1 MSKTYRCEKCGDMTV
16 KLSDELIDN
25 IRASML
31 DEVIEFFENQSRSLR
46 TTASLDYAIKKFKQK
61 YGVKN
66 D

>member
-31 DEVIEFFENQSRSLR
+31 DEVIEHIKGMITDHEDEVNYNYIIKELR
-46 TTASLDYAIKKFKQK
+46 KK
-61 YGVKN
+61 YGVR
-66 D
+66 DE